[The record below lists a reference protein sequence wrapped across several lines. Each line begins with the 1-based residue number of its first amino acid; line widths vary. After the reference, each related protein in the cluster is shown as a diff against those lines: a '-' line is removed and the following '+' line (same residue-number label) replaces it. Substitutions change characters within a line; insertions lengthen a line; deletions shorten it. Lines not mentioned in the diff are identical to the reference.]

1 MDTVKFIDE
10 RNRMCKSFDAGCKG
24 CPAFNV
30 CEDDLSCAVG
40 QLSTL
45 DATAQIAIV
54 EKWSDA
60 HPRKTR
66 QDVFLEQWPETYIRG
81 DGYLDVC
88 PLEVSAAHRDADG
101 GCAIYER
108 LCPDCRREFWSQE
121 VE

>member
-1 MDTVKFIDE
+1 MDTVKFIEE

-30 CEDDLSCAVG
+30 CEYKVSCAVG
-40 QLSTL
+40 QSSTL
-45 DATAQIAIV
+45 DATTQIAIV
-54 EKWSDA
+54 EEWSAA

-66 QDVFLEQWPETYIRG
+66 QSVFLEQWPEAYIHE

-101 GCAIYER
+101 GCAIYDR
-108 LCPDCRREFWSQE
+108 LCPDCRREFWMQE

>member
-1 MDTVKFIDE
+1 MDAVKFIE
-10 RNRMCKSFDAGCKG
+10 EHRRMYKVTGKHLPTLAEGI
-24 CPAFNV
+24 PA
-30 CEDDLSCAVG
+30 EDVVKE
-40 QLSTL
+40 
-45 DATAQIAIV
+45 V
-54 EKWSDA
+54 EEWSAA

-101 GCAIYER
+101 CCAPLDR
-108 LCPDCRREFWSQE
+108 FCPDCRREFWMQE